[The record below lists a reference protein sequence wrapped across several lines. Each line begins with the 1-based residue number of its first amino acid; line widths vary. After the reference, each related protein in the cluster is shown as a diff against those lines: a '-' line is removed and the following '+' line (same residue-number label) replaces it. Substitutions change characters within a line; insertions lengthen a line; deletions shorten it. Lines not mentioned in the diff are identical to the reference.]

1 MVNSIR
7 AELYKLTHRAYFY
20 GFNLCCAAFAL
31 LVVGCLCYIK
41 FTAAP
46 SAELVNFPFALTPL
60 YLGMPIGLYL
70 VMVGGDAVFS
80 EQYKYNTLKNE
91 VSYGLT
97 RTRIY
102 LSRLIV
108 TLLLMAVIF
117 VVTMGVYLLASLVLL
132 GIPSDAVALDSF
144 GMNAAQ
150 SVQMVM
156 GMLGFYVLASLPLW
170 LGSLAIAIACL
181 FLIRGSNIA
190 GMGFL
195 VLMVGVPALLDK
207 LGYYVHPF
215 FRQLYH
221 LTLNYSMDLVTS
233 STTLGWAVIGR
244 CWIIGL
250 SWAVIATAAGLFF
263 FSRREIN

>member
-41 FTAAP
+41 FAAAP

-60 YLGMPIGLYL
+60 YLGMPLGLYL
-70 VMVGGDAVFS
+70 VIIGGDAVFS

-91 VSYGLT
+91 VSYGLS
-97 RTRIY
+97 RARIY
-102 LSRLIV
+102 LSRLV
-108 TLLLMAVIF
+108 VSLLLMAVVF

-170 LGSLAIAIACL
+170 LGALALAMAL
-181 FLIRGSNIA
+181 YFLIRSSNIA
-190 GMGFL
+190 GLSFFAVML
-195 VLMVGVPALLDK
+195 AVPAILDN
-207 LGYYVHPF
+207 LGKYVNPVFHG
-215 FRQLYH
+215 LYH
-221 LTLNYSMDLVTS
+221 LTLDYMSGLVIS
-233 STTLGWAVIGR
+233 AETLDWALMGR

-250 SWAVIATAAGLFF
+250 AWAVIATAAGLFF

>member
-7 AELYKLTHRAYFY
+7 AEIYKLTHRVYFY
-20 GFNLCCAAFAL
+20 GFNLVCAAFAL

-46 SAELVNFPFALTPL
+46 NAELVNFPFALTPL

-80 EQYKYNTLKNE
+80 EQYKCNTLKNE

-108 TLLLMAVIF
+108 TLLLMAVVF
-117 VVTMGVYLLASLVLL
+117 VVTLGVYLLASLVLL
-132 GIPSDAVALDSF
+132 GIPSDAVALDYF

-150 SVQMVM
+150 SVQTVM

-181 FLIRGSNIA
+181 FLIRGS
-190 GMGFL
+190 
-195 VLMVGVPALLDK
+195 
-207 LGYYVHPF
+207 
-215 FRQLYH
+215 
-221 LTLNYSMDLVTS
+221 T
-233 STTLGWAVIGR
+233 
-244 CWIIGL
+244 
-250 SWAVIATAAGLFF
+250 
-263 FSRREIN
+263 